1 MGRKPKQYKYV
12 KENDGR
18 RNNGRKQ
25 GVRNVPV
32 VRPTS
37 SAALND
43 AKRKRVGIYA
53 LNAMAK
59 VFWKRYKIYPVPL
72 PGCIGRCVK
81 FNLEVDYKG
90 VKKKGTK
97 VYTDKEWSDAIWKIY
112 KFLYEKNGKKT
123 KAI

>member
-1 MGRKPKQYKYV
+1 MRRRTPQQIDEYKKRWGLSPYGGLY
-12 KENDGR
+12 D
-18 RNNGRKQ
+18 Q
-25 GVRNVPV
+25 
-32 VRPTS
+32 
-37 SAALND
+37 AAARWCLEI
-43 AKRKRVGIYA
+43 G
-53 LNAMAK
+53 
-59 VFWKRYKIYPVPL
+59 YKIYPVPL
-72 PGCIGRCVK
+72 PGCVGRCVK